1 LGQFRKRDKVAGGG
15 HLQVFFPIAAI
26 CVISFIIT
34 AIIAN
39 ICGRITD
46 ESSRV
51 QAKGGIVGACRAHS

>member
-1 LGQFRKRDKVAGGG
+1 MFL
-15 HLQVFFPIAAI
+15 PIAAI
-26 CVISFIIT
+26 CVIFVISCIIT

-39 ICGRITD
+39 IYRRITD

>member
-1 LGQFRKRDKVAGGG
+1 M
-15 HLQVFFPIAAI
+15 FFPIAAI
-26 CVISFIIT
+26 CVICVIISFIIT

-51 QAKGGIVGACRAHS
+51 QAKGGIVGACRTHS